1 LLLPSLQGFHN
12 TTLFYLCFWVFF
24 CGLHIPIF
32 TTILAKTVLTKSI
45 CISSH
50 LDWNHMYL
58 CMYVLCRNN
67 WRNTNDLWSYN
78 QDYWKVDMIK
88 PLAPGQ
94 NVQLNIMSGNLEFKA
109 SWWWDI
115 CTRINERMC
124 IRMNMDYGL

>member
-1 LLLPSLQGFHN
+1 LGFFFVGFIFQFSQKFWQKILWPNQFAFLLIWIEI
-12 TTLFYLCFWVFF
+12 TCTYV
-24 CGLHIPIF
+24 
-32 TTILAKTVLTKSI
+32 
-45 CISSH
+45 
-50 LDWNHMYL
+50 
-58 CMYVLCRNN
+58 CMYVWCRNN
-67 WRNTNDLWSYN
+67 WSNTNDLWSYN

-124 IRMNMDYGL
+124 IRMNMDCGLQFCFV